1 MTVPLRATGSVQVF
15 GQDDKKCTVFAFPVQ
30 DNMPVQRKITIAKVE
45 GGVQVSELIGG
56 EWYREF
62 FTDRDSLIIYS
73 HKNNI
78 EIDEN
83 LYFPCA

>member
-1 MTVPLRATGSVQVF
+1 MTVPRRETKFAQEYGT
-15 GQDDKKCTVFAFPVQ
+15 DAKECTIFAFPVQ
-30 DNMPVQRKITIAKVE
+30 NSMRKITIAKID
-45 GGVQVSELIGG
+45 GGVQISELIGG

-83 LYFPCA
+83 LYFPCTQTN